1 VRSYPLLAAL
11 LAAAVLPAALHA
23 EPATPAAA
31 PATAAEAAVRPMD
44 AAEQKAVIEAFANEL
59 EAQFVFPDVAVRYA
73 QAIRANLAAGAYA
86 PITDPDAFGQR
97 VTADL
102 QAISPDRHLRLAPET
117 AFRATMRSMGLA
129 PGGAK
134 GKAADTLEEAKM
146 IGDVA
151 YLRFNLFSND
161 PEVAARARA
170 FLVAHAD
177 AKAVIIDCRPNR
189 GGSMMV
195 MDAILPLL
203 FAQKSTLVRMDTREA
218 ASEPEDRTGS
228 PTLAP
233 RPAPASI
240 LRVDHVVTPDAAER
254 RLQRV
259 PVYYLT
265 SKRTGSAAEHLA
277 LAFKH
282 TRRATVIGETTSGA
296 GHYGGLS
303 PVGERF
309 AAFIPV
315 GRTYDPDTGEDW
327 EAKGVAPDV
336 AVPADQALD
345 EALRRA
351 AAAGARI

>member
-1 VRSYPLLAAL
+1 MRSYPFLAAL
-11 LAAAVLPAALHA
+11 LAAAVLPTAVLAQ
-23 EPATPAAA
+23 PAA
-31 PATAAEAAVRPMD
+31 PAPSSAEAASARPMD
-44 AAEQKAVIEAFANEL
+44 AAEQKAVIETFAKDL
-59 EAQFVFPDVAVRYA
+59 EEMFVFPDVAGRYA
-73 QAIRANLAAGAYA
+73 QTIRANFAAGAYA
-86 PITDPDAFGQR
+86 GLTDPDAFGQR

-102 QAISPDRHLRLAPET
+102 QAISPDRHLRLAPEA
-117 AFRATMRSMGLA
+117 AFRKSMRAMGMA

-134 GKAADTLEEAKM
+134 GQAAETLEEAKM
-146 IGDVA
+146 IGEVA

-161 PEVAARARA
+161 PEVAARARG

-203 FAQKSTLVRMDTREA
+203 FAQKSTLVRMETREA
-218 ASEPEDRTGS
+218 AAEPEDRSGS

-233 RPAPASI
+233 QPAPPSI
-240 LRVDHVVTPDAAER
+240 LRVDHVVTPDTAER
-254 RLQRV
+254 RLQHV

-277 LAFKH
+277 TAFKH

-296 GHYGGLS
+296 GHYGGVS

-309 AAFIPV
+309 AAFIPT

-327 EAKGVAPDV
+327 EAKGVTPDV

-345 EALRRA
+345 EALKRA
-351 AAAGARI
+351 AAAGARL